1 MCRTFFIGL
10 AIGFISHASPTQ
22 AGLLFERTM
31 SVNRSVNI
39 FDTNQFD
46 LDVTF
51 ANRFFNPT
59 NPVTLFDSLK
69 ITPDDVGSSFS
80 ISSGDPLFADA
91 DLRLTD
97 DLDEQILILF
107 TEDQPNGLTEQRG
120 WSESFFFF
128 DPATLA
134 TVDLAGASLES
145 IGLRVDQFTLVTG
158 SSLTVATGPPVD
170 LQMTISFFGSAIP
183 EPASIWILWAG
194 VATLGIRPPTRSA

>member
-1 MCRTFFIGL
+1 MHRNLFIALAVGL
-10 AIGFISHASPTQ
+10 IGQASPTQ

-51 ANRFFNPT
+51 ADRFFNPT
-59 NPVTLFDSLK
+59 NPVTLFGNLK

-80 ISSGDPLFADA
+80 VSSGDALFADA

-97 DLDEQILILF
+97 ALDEQILILF

-134 TVDLAGASLES
+134 TADLAGASLES
-145 IGLRVDQFTLVTG
+145 IRLRVDQFTLVTG
-158 SSLTVATGPPVD
+158 SPLAVTTGPPVD
-170 LQMTISFFGSAIP
+170 LQLTISFFGIVP
-183 EPASIWILWAG
+183 EPATIWILWAG
-194 VATLGIRPPTRSA
+194 VATLGIRPPKRSA